1 MYYLFAMAAAL
12 SALLTG
18 PLLFVLRR
26 INAGQI
32 IREEGP
38 PEHKKKSGTP
48 TMGGLGFLA
57 IIFSLALLFVDFK
70 YLPILLITS
79 GYALLGFVD
88 DILKLINHRN
98 LGLTFWQKIIVQT
111 LLAAILSLYLL
122 CGGMGLDLPAGRQVM
137 TFGFW
142 IFLIVGSANATNLTD
157 GLDGLLSGTMI
168 LALLGFA
175 GVYFKNAQMGAMAL
189 CFISAGA
196 VFGFLLFNF
205 PKARLFMG
213 DVGSLS
219 LGALL
224 AGMAIITRHEWFLAV
239 IGGVFLLEALSV
251 IIQVFSFKFFGK
263 RVFKMAPLHH
273 HFELLGLSETVVV
286 LIFWLAQLI
295 LSIIGVWIA

>member
-1 MYYLFAMAAAL
+1 MAAAL

-38 PEHKKKSGTP
+38 QEHQKKSGTP

-57 IIFSLALLFVDFK
+57 IIFSLSLLFVDFK
-70 YLPILLITS
+70 YLPVLLLTS
-79 GYALLGFVD
+79 SFAFLGFVD
-88 DILKLINHRN
+88 DILKVINHRN
-98 LGLTFWQKIIVQT
+98 LGLTFWQKIIGQT
-111 LLAAILSLYLL
+111 FMAAVFSLFLFQQGYSSGPFL
-122 CGGMGLDLPAGRQVM
+122 VWIWS
-137 TFGFW
+137 FGFW
-142 IFLIVGSANATNLTD
+142 IFLIVGSANAANLTD

-168 LALLGFA
+168 LAFLGFA

-189 CFISAGA
+189 CFICAGA
-196 VFGFLLFNF
+196 VFGFLFFNF

-213 DVGSLS
+213 DMGSLS

-239 IGGVFLLEALSV
+239 IGGILMLEALSV

-263 RVFKMAPLHH
+263 RLFKMAPLHH
-273 HFELLGLSETVVV
+273 HFELLGLSENMVVIV
-286 LIFWLAQLI
+286 FWAAQLI
-295 LSIIGVWIA
+295 LSLIGVWIA

>member
-18 PLLFVLRR
+18 PLLFILRR
-26 INAGQI
+26 INAGQF

-38 PEHKKKSGTP
+38 EKHKVKSGTP

-70 YLPILLITS
+70 YLPALWLTS
-79 GYALLGFVD
+79 GYALLGFID
-88 DILKLINHRN
+88 DALKVVYRRN
-98 LGLTFWQKIIVQT
+98 LGLTFWQKIISQAI
-111 LLAAILSLYLL
+111 LAAIFSLYLL
-122 CGGMGLDLPAGRQVM
+122 NQGYINGPFLVWIFS
-137 TFGFW
+137 FGFW
-142 IFLIVGSANATNLTD
+142 IFLIVGSANAANLTD

-168 LALLGFA
+168 LAFLGFA

-189 CFISAGA
+189 CFISSGA
-196 VFGFLLFNF
+196 VFGFLFFNF

-219 LGALL
+219 LGSLL
-224 AGMAIITRHEWFLAV
+224 AGMAIITRHEWFLGL

-251 IIQVFSFKFFGK
+251 IIQVFSFKFFGR

-273 HFELLGLSETVVV
+273 HFELLGFSETAVV
-286 LIFWLAQLI
+286 LIFWTAQLI

>member
-18 PLLFVLRR
+18 PLLFLLRS
-26 INAGQI
+26 IGAGQS

-38 PEHKKKSGTP
+38 EKHKAKSGTP

-70 YLPILLITS
+70 YLPVLLMIS
-79 GYALLGFVD
+79 GFALLGLTD
-88 DILKLINHRN
+88 DVIKIMNRRN
-98 LGLTFWQKIIVQT
+98 LGLTFWQKIISQT
-111 LLAAILSLYLL
+111 LLAAIFSLYLINQGYIQGSFL
-122 CGGMGLDLPAGRQVM
+122 VWIL

-157 GLDGLLSGTMI
+157 GLDGLLAGTII
-168 LALLGFA
+168 LAFLGFA

-189 CFISAGA
+189 SFISAGA
-196 VFGFLLFNF
+196 VFGFLFFNF

-239 IGGVFLLEALSV
+239 IGGVLLLEALSV
-251 IIQVFSFKFFGK
+251 IIQVVSYKMFKK
-263 RVFKMAPLHH
+263 RVFRMSPLHH
-273 HFELLGLSETVVV
+273 HFELGGTPEILVV
-286 LIFWLAQLI
+286 LGFWILQII